1 MKSRSSNPNTHN
13 LRLGFVPQPAW
24 LEYVLDVQRCYTA
37 GVRLFVLL
45 LTLTS
50 PALASAPDLF
60 GYGARA
66 SGLAGAVV
74 STARGHAAV
83 YHNPGTLGFEERPS
97 FAFGYQ
103 RADFDLTLDGAD
115 HEARAASATFIGFD
129 LPLPLGGLLARRI
142 ALGTAFVIPT
152 SSVLLADVP
161 APDTPRFALVEN
173 RAQTVSLAGA
183 IGVRFTD
190 WLGMGIGFLA
200 LSELD
205 GAIDVAPNAEGRIGS
220 SARDQL
226 VADYAL
232 LAGLSVKLPWAEGAV
247 GAAYRGESMAEFD
260 LPITADL
267 GDRFPLPVPTLE
279 INGVAQY
286 DPEQVGFEASGE
298 LTPGVRVAAGGTW
311 KRWSAYPNPI
321 EYTAVPDDFPEQ
333 PDPDFDDTFEW
344 RVGVEWTL
352 EVDTVVVEPRLGWQ
366 LTPSPAPAQSGLHSY
381 LDNDRQEIAFGAGVR
396 WEGLRAELAG
406 QWHHLVER
414 SHTKTEGDVEITHKG
429 DVLGFSFEL
438 GVDL

>member
-1 MKSRSSNPNTHN
+1 MR
-13 LRLGFVPQPAW
+13 RL
-24 LEYVLDVQRCYTA
+24 
-37 GVRLFVLL
+37 VLL

-50 PALASAPDLF
+50 PAVASAPDLF

-115 HEARAASATFIGFD
+115 HSARAASATFIGFD
-129 LPLPLGGLLARRI
+129 LPLPLGGFLARRLTL
-142 ALGTAFVIPT
+142 ANAFVIPT

-161 APDTPRFALVEN
+161 APDAPRFALVEN

-183 IGVRFTD
+183 LGVRFTD
-190 WLGMGIGFLA
+190 WLGVGVGFLA

-205 GAIDVAPNAEGRIGS
+205 GAIDVAPNAAGRIGS

-232 LAGLSVKLPWAEGAV
+232 LAGLALKLPWAEGALGV
-247 GAAYRGESMAEFD
+247 VYRGESKAEFD
-260 LPITADL
+260 LPITANL
-267 GDRFPLPVPTLE
+267 GENFRIPVPTLH
-279 INGVAQY
+279 IRGVAQY

-298 LTPGVRVAAGGTW
+298 VLPGLRASAGGTW

-321 EYTAVPDDFPEQ
+321 EYPAVPPDFPEQ
-333 PDPDFDDTFEW
+333 PDPGFEDAVDW
-344 RVGVEWTL
+344 RAGVEWTL
-352 EVDTVVVEPRLGWQ
+352 ASNDVVIEPRLAWQ
-366 LTPSPAPAQSGLHSY
+366 YSPSPAPEQTGLHSY
-381 LDNDRQEIAFGAGVR
+381 LDNDRHLLAFGAGVR
-396 WEGLRAELAG
+396 WQGLRAEVAG

-414 SHTKTEGDVEITHKG
+414 THAKSDGDVEISHHG
-429 DVLGFSFEL
+429 DVIGFSFEL